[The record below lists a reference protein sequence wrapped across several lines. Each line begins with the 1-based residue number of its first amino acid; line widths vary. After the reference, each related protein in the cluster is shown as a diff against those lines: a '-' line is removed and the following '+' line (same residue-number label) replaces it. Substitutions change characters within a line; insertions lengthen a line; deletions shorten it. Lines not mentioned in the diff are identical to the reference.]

1 MKKLIL
7 TTCLSFFLNISVFSE
22 TEFKT
27 INEHLENGFKI
38 VSVLNTDNQLIYTLQ
53 KKNKVRVC
61 YMVVGT
67 IKPWSCVTP

>member
-7 TTCLSFFLNISVFSE
+7 TTCLIFFLNISVFSE